1 MVKPNLK
8 HAIALTLLG
17 VLVLSAQPVAG
28 NPARTLTPAQ
38 ISEPFEEMMTGV
50 YVATQWWNDSSDYWY
65 NQEFY
70 DMYEYYYYVED
81 TSGNVYWIE
90 DTSVYDIY
98 DEWDYSNLLVVVI
111 LDPDASVMSWLAT
124 HDWSE
129 PYQYPSDT
137 GNSTD
142 SGVVT
147 EPSEPFEPAQEN
159 DTTYSNDLWTIFWN
173 PPTEA
178 MTGDEV
184 FVYSSFYFNSWF
196 SDIYMETN
204 YTWYD
209 ENWEEVDPNSVIPNL
224 SEEYEWASW
233 MNESWVY
240 DEEWSYYGYG
250 YDITEMTRVDDQVQW
265 MDHYFSGM
273 SVYNDTN
280 QNGIMDM
287 AYVEVE
293 YDFDEDGVIDW
304 TTYTLDYNTSEIL
317 FDFYSNEASLGEVHL
332 PAINEDGQIEWS
344 AQVVDVKGD
353 LWSSTPVYVFGGEDV
368 TSQTDDAVDT
378 IPAEV
383 EYIEMVYRFEVT
395 DEAAVVKI
403 DQHIGDF
410 VNPAT
415 GEHIPELEG
424 LGLTMNY
431 WSSFSSYGI
440 VSETVEGPVDY
451 TGIYEA
457 APAPQGDLE
466 FIQQDEVDFVSIN
479 FGGTYMW
486 GFDGATYDVGT
497 VILPNFYQYY
507 PYLED
512 GLDAAS
518 VSSGD
523 AQWAFST
530 FYYSSCYSNW
540 GGYEIVHDPIY
551 AVYPMIAPG
560 QVSNAL
566 NGIVTAS
573 WVLGGVGIVAL
584 SIVCVRNNSL
594 RKMR

>member
-142 SGVVT
+142 PGIIT
-147 EPSEPFEPAQEN
+147 EPFEPAQEN

-184 FVYSSFYFNSWF
+184 FVYSSFYFNYWF

-209 ENWEEVDPNSVIPNL
+209 ENWEEVDPNTVIPNL
-224 SEEYEWASW
+224 SQEYEWASW
-233 MNESWVY
+233 MNESYVY

-440 VSETVEGPVDY
+440 VSETVDGPVDY
-451 TGIYEA
+451 TGIY
-457 APAPQGDLE
+457 
-466 FIQQDEVDFVSIN
+466 
-479 FGGTYMW
+479 
-486 GFDGATYDVGT
+486 
-497 VILPNFYQYY
+497 
-507 PYLED
+507 
-512 GLDAAS
+512 
-518 VSSGD
+518 
-523 AQWAFST
+523 
-530 FYYSSCYSNW
+530 
-540 GGYEIVHDPIY
+540 
-551 AVYPMIAPG
+551 
-560 QVSNAL
+560 
-566 NGIVTAS
+566 
-573 WVLGGVGIVAL
+573 
-584 SIVCVRNNSL
+584 
-594 RKMR
+594 